1 VLRSYAVADV
11 SMGKAIAGKE
21 DAGLRRIFVRL
32 QGAKAGA

>member
-1 VLRSYAVADV
+1 MKPPLQHCRYQA
-11 SMGKAIAGKE
+11 KAIAGKE